1 MHIYINASKKSRSAK
16 SNKCTHRTKR
26 ETTERSD
33 STDNKTSKSDI
44 IKNVTRKQKLG
55 REKDCHTVRQ
65 CVLAGKIRKKDGVA

>member
-1 MHIYINASKKSRSAK
+1 VGDNRKK
-16 SNKCTHRTKR
+16 
-26 ETTERSD
+26 SD

-65 CVLAGKIRKKDGVA
+65 CVLAGKSEKKMGWYEM